1 MRCINFLDRAQ
12 EEFMLTP
19 DKIRELLQRISPVLE
34 SSGLEVPHI
43 HFELVGKNSLSAIA
57 AYSGMP
63 TRFGHWSFGKA
74 YHRMKTE
81 HDYRLTQIYEL
92 VVNSQP
98 AYAFL
103 DRETSPAQA
112 LLILV
117 HVAAHVDFFLHN
129 RLFFAT
135 AHDMVAQSAWHQ
147 RQFESWRRSHGKEA
161 VETLID
167 AAMILMDFTGES
179 TLVAASRSRN
189 DDLLGYVAVHAP
201 SLEPWE
207 REALMLLRAEARYFW
222 PQQLTKI
229 SNEGYA
235 TFWHLRIL
243 RQMPLTAGEIWDVAR
258 LHTKVVQT
266 TSPQL
271 NPYRLGLAIY
281 QDLERSQGLEAV
293 WQARDQFDDAGL
305 VRAGLHED
313 MTESAGLALFKSTG
327 AEPEPH
333 GAPFATMK
341 TQLLCDLENAGIPHL
356 TVNPDASRSDLV
368 LVHHH
373 NGRDLDFAI
382 LPYAMEVVAQ
392 RLWRG
397 RVLLHTIQNRI
408 ARTVSHDGSRWTD
421 SATG

>member
-1 MRCINFLDRAQ
+1 MRSINFLDRAQ
-12 EEFMLTP
+12 EECMLTS
-19 DKIRELLQRISPVLE
+19 DKIRELLQRVSPVIE

-57 AYSGMP
+57 AHSGMP

-92 VVNSQP
+92 VINNQP

-112 LLILV
+112 LLIMA
-117 HVAAHVDFFLHN
+117 HVAAHVDFFWHN

-135 AHDMVAQSAWHQ
+135 AHDMVAKSAWHQ
-147 RQFESWRRSHGKEA
+147 RQIEDWRRSYGKES
-161 VETLID
+161 VESLID

-179 TLVAASRSRN
+179 TLTWLSRPRS
-189 DDLLGYVAVHAP
+189 DDLLGYVAAHAP
-201 SLEPWE
+201 SLEHWE
-207 REALMLLRAEARYFW
+207 REVLMMLRAEARYFW

-229 SNEGYA
+229 TNEGYA

-243 RQMPLTAGEIWDVAR
+243 RQMPLTAEEIWDVSR
-258 LHTKVVQT
+258 LHTKVLQT
-266 TSPQL
+266 TTPQL

-281 QDLERSQGLEAV
+281 QDLERSKGLDAV
-293 WQARDQFDDAGL
+293 WQARDELDDVGL
-305 VRAGLHED
+305 VRCGLHED
-313 MTESAGLALFKSTG
+313 MMESAGLALFKPTDT
-327 AEPEPH
+327 EPEPH
-333 GAPFATMK
+333 GAPYAMK
-341 TQLLCDLENAGIPHL
+341 MQLLRDLENAGIPHL
-356 TVNPDASRSDLV
+356 TVIPDVSGSDLV

-373 NGRDLDFAI
+373 DGRDLDFAI
-382 LPYAMEVVAQ
+382 LPYALEAVAK

-408 ARTVSHDGSRWTD
+408 ARTVSHDGCHWTD
-421 SATG
+421 TATG

>member
-1 MRCINFLDRAQ
+1 
-12 EEFMLTP
+12 MLTP
-19 DKIRELLQRISPVLE
+19 SKIRELLLRMSPVLE

-43 HFELVGKNSLSAIA
+43 HFELVGKSSLSAIA

-63 TRFGHWSFGKA
+63 TRFSHWSFGKS

-92 VVNSQP
+92 VINSQP

-112 LLILV
+112 LLVLA

-129 RLFFAT
+129 RLFLTT

-147 RQFESWRRSHGKEA
+147 RQFENWRRLYGKET

-179 TLVAASRSRN
+179 TLAAWANKPRN
-189 DDLLGYVAVHAP
+189 DDVLGYVAVHAP
-201 SLEPWE
+201 CLEPWE
-207 REALMLLRAEARYFW
+207 REALLLLRAEARYFW

-229 SNEGYA
+229 TNEGYA

-243 RQMPLTAGEIWDVAR
+243 RQMALTAEEIWDVSR
-258 LHTKVVQT
+258 LHSKVLQAT
-266 TSPQL
+266 APQL

-281 QDLERSQGLEAV
+281 QELERTQGLQAV
-293 WQARDQFDDAGL
+293 WQTRNELDDLGL
-305 VRAGLHED
+305 IRSGLHEH
-313 MTESAGLALFKSTG
+313 MTESAGLALFKSS
-327 AEPEPH
+327 EPDPEPH
-333 GAPFATMK
+333 GAPFATLK
-341 TQLLCDLENAGIPHL
+341 TQLLRDLENAGIPHL
-356 TVNPDASRSDLV
+356 TVNPDASGSDLV
-368 LVHHH
+368 LIHHH
-373 NGRDLDFAI
+373 DGRDLDFAI
-382 LPYAMEVVAQ
+382 LPYALEAVAK

-397 RVLLHTIQNRI
+397 RVILHTIQNRI
-408 ARTVSHDGSRWTD
+408 ARTVSHDGTHWLD